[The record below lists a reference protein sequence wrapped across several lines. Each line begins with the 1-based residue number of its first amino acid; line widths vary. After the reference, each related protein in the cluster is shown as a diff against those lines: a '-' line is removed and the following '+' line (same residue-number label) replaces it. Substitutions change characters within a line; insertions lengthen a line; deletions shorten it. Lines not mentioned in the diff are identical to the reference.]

1 MLMLMMP
8 TDYYDLRSPQSP
20 QTSSTGSTFVLK
32 GAGAPSQD
40 GLTTAAG
47 SGDGDDFDGDAA
59 VQRLITLLD
68 GERDRMLA
76 EGRFRW
82 PA

>member
-1 MLMLMMP
+1 
-8 TDYYDLRSPQSP
+8 
-20 QTSSTGSTFVLK
+20 LK
-32 GAGAPSQD
+32 GASAQLQD
-40 GLTTAAG
+40 ALTTAAG
-47 SGDGDDFDGDAA
+47 SGDGDDLDGDAA